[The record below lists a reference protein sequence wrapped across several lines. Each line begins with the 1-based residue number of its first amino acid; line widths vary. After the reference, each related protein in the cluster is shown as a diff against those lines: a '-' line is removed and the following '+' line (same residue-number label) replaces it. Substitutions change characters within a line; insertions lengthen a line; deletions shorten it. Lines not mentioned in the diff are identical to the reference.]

1 MGVSTAVRAVVS
13 TAILLEDQRQALA
26 GGMNGA
32 AACEEDRE
40 QASRILKRRARLA
53 AAIQASSRG
62 TGTAS
67 MAHDEALRAWS
78 AMAAIWLLQ
87 LIAAS
92 SAGIW

>member
-13 TAILLEDQRQALA
+13 TALLLEDQRQAPA

-32 AACEEDRE
+32 PASEEDRE
-40 QASRILKRRARLA
+40 QTSRILKRRARLA
-53 AAIQASSRG
+53 AAIQASLREIG
-62 TGTAS
+62 TER
-67 MAHDEALRAWS
+67 MAHDEALRSRS

-87 LIAAS
+87 LITAS